1 MKNAVTDREINNL
14 VEKSFLSNTEDVIQ
28 DLNEKMISS
37 SGITQFKIASAYRL
51 VLNWMKYKNNQVSKN
66 DFECS
71 LRNYLLVLNTDMEI
85 RDYQLSDE
93 NTYGLRYNYG
103 KIIAKYALPDYVNST
118 FVKSAFLNGY
128 VQSNNKRRYLIPTSP
143 FVEQLTGYSQYK
155 SVEQQIAV
163 QGAFNV
169 PNGYTALI
177 SMLTGGGKSLITQT
191 VSYQFE
197 ESLTIIIVPTISL
210 MIDQERS
217 AKATINSDVDN
228 EIYSYYSGCD
238 EKIVLEAIQSRR
250 ARMLFISPEALIKNK
265 RIQSAVTEINDC
277 GYLRNLVIDE
287 AHIVVEWGSLFRV
300 DFQCMDAFRKKLMLT
315 NPDLRTFLLS
325 ATYSDD
331 TVKQLKMFYSTDNKF
346 IEIRLDKLR
355 KEPRFNVIKAST
367 YTDKQSKSLELI
379 DLLPHPI
386 IVYVKSPSDAENLNQ
401 KLVDV
406 GYKNVRT
413 FTGKTSSNER
423 ELLINQWVNNEFE
436 VMIATCAFGVGVD
449 KKDVRTV
456 LHLYVPENPNKYY
469 QECGRGGRDGLPC
482 LSVILYTEDDVNSAF
497 QFTQKVL
504 TTEKLEGRWF
514 SMLDSFK
521 TERIVSNDTIRINT
535 SVAPSY
541 RTDDFYIE
549 VSDANIGW
557 NVYVILL
564 LRRRGLI
571 TIEQVEIDDSSYIFT
586 VHVIKKEIT
595 FKSEET
601 TKIFEEV
608 REEEYKRITDDFF
621 MMKNALKNVH
631 KHCLADMFTKIYSYT
646 EEYCAGC
653 DAHENVQDDESI
665 SINIKN
671 LSEPKSKISS
681 NVLNFMESS
690 SELLILLKGR
700 NISDVLKTII
710 DSGINMLVL
719 SNEFIKKHYSIQI
732 NGNNKNLFIVSFDE
746 FLELCS
752 FNNTYFV
759 SGCIAFVIENHSQFN
774 CVHEAIARKKKTK
787 CIYISDEDIYI
798 KYRKKN
804 MSEIVNGPCKFSY
817 VIIEEMNKSVK
828 KDKN

>member
-1 MKNAVTDREINNL
+1 MKNAVTDRGINNL

-71 LRNYLLVLNTDMEI
+71 LRNYLLVLNTDIEI

-128 VQSNNKRRYLIPTSP
+128 VQSNNKSRYLIPTSP

-379 DLLPHPI
+379 DLLPRPI

-681 NVLNFMESS
+681 NVLSIMESS
-690 SELLILLKGR
+690 GELLILLKGR

-719 SNEFIKKHYSIQI
+719 SNEFIKKHYPIEI
-732 NGNNKNLFIVSFDE
+732 NCNNKKLFIMSFDE

>member
-1 MKNAVTDREINNL
+1 MKNAVTDRGINNL

-71 LRNYLLVLNTDMEI
+71 LRNYLLVLNTDIEI

-128 VQSNNKRRYLIPTSP
+128 VQSNNKSRYLIPTSP

-379 DLLPHPI
+379 DLLPRPI

-423 ELLINQWVNNEFE
+423 KLLINQWVNNEFE

-681 NVLNFMESS
+681 NVLSIMESS
-690 SELLILLKGR
+690 GELLILLKGR

-719 SNEFIKKHYSIQI
+719 SNEFIKKHYPIEI
-732 NGNNKNLFIVSFDE
+732 NCNNKNLFIMSFDE

>member
-1 MKNAVTDREINNL
+1 MKNAVTDRGINNL

-71 LRNYLLVLNTDMEI
+71 LRNYLLVLNTDIEI

-93 NTYGLRYNYG
+93 NTYRLRYNYG

-128 VQSNNKRRYLIPTSP
+128 VQSNNKSRYLIPTSP

-379 DLLPHPI
+379 DLLPRPI

-681 NVLNFMESS
+681 NVLSIMESS
-690 SELLILLKGR
+690 GELLILLKGR

-719 SNEFIKKHYSIQI
+719 SNEFIKKHYPIEI
-732 NGNNKNLFIVSFDE
+732 NCNNKNLFIMSFDE

>member
-1 MKNAVTDREINNL
+1 MKNAVTDRGINNL

-71 LRNYLLVLNTDMEI
+71 LRNYLLVLNTDIEI

-128 VQSNNKRRYLIPTSP
+128 VQSNNKSRYLIPTSP

-379 DLLPHPI
+379 DLLPRPI

-681 NVLNFMESS
+681 NVLSIMESS
-690 SELLILLKGR
+690 GELLILLKGR

-719 SNEFIKKHYSIQI
+719 SNEFIKKHYPIEI
-732 NGNNKNLFIVSFDE
+732 NCNNKNLFIMSFDE

-774 CVHEAIARKKKTK
+774 CVHGAIARKKKTK

>member
-1 MKNAVTDREINNL
+1 MKNAVTDRGINNL

-71 LRNYLLVLNTDMEI
+71 LRNYLLVLNTDIEI

-128 VQSNNKRRYLIPTSP
+128 VQSNNKSRYLIPTSP

-379 DLLPHPI
+379 DLSPRPI

-681 NVLNFMESS
+681 NVLSIMESS
-690 SELLILLKGR
+690 GELLILLKGR

-719 SNEFIKKHYSIQI
+719 SNEFIKKHYPIEI
-732 NGNNKNLFIVSFDE
+732 NCNNKNLFIMSFDE